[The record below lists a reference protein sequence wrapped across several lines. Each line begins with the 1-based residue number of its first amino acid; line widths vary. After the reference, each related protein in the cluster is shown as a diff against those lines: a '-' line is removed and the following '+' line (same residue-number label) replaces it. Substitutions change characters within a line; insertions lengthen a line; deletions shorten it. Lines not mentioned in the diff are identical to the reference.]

1 MEKEIWQMTLEEYAL
16 EKGARPAW
24 VKAGY
29 GETYRFHKRM
39 VEKAVSEGKPVPLE
53 VLEDYHNL

>member
-1 MEKEIWQMTLEEYAL
+1 KEPWQMTLEQYAL

-29 GETYRFHKRM
+29 GETYRSH
-39 VEKAVSEGKPVPLE
+39 
-53 VLEDYHNL
+53 